1 MQKGIEMSDTTKV
14 LLELPD
20 ELHRELK
27 SKAALAGIPLYQI
40 MIEILQQAIKVYQK
54 DAAWYG

>member
-40 MIEILQQAIKVYQK
+40 MIEILQQAIKIYQK
-54 DAAWYG
+54 DAA